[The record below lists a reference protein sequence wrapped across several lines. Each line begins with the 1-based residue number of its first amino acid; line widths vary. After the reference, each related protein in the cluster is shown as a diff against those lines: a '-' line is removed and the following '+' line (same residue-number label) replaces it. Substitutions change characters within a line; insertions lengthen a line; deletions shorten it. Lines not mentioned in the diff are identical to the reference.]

1 VIPFLG
7 ANLWRSLALALA
19 GVCISL
25 LMWIFGLPLIGG
37 GLLAKVDRLADL
49 NAQNVAAHR
58 QTKQNFRNA
67 MAEAQRLEQARLAR
81 VRAEQERINER
92 AQESY
97 DRRVA
102 DLRTRY
108 ERLRAQGRAGV
119 ASAAGAEPMPALP
132 EPAFGTDAEA
142 GADGLSLSERY
153 ECSVT
158 ALQLDELI
166 SWVDAQT
173 KVKVNN

>member
-1 VIPFLG
+1 MIPFLG
-7 ANLWRSLALALA
+7 ANLWRSIALALA

-37 GLLAKVDRLADL
+37 GLLAKVDRLTDL

-58 QTKQNFRNA
+58 QTKQHYRNA
-67 MAEAQRLEQARLAR
+67 AAEAQRLEALRLSR
-81 VRAEQERINER
+81 VKADQERINDR

-102 DLRTRY
+102 DLRSRY
-108 ERLRAQGRAGV
+108 ERLRAQGRASV
-119 ASAAGAEPMPALP
+119 ASAAGAEPVPALP
-132 EPAFGTDAEA
+132 EPAFGADAA
-142 GADGLSLSERY
+142 ADPDGLSLAERY
-153 ECSVT
+153 ECSAT

-166 SWVDAQT
+166 TWVDAQT
-173 KVKVNN
+173 KVKVND